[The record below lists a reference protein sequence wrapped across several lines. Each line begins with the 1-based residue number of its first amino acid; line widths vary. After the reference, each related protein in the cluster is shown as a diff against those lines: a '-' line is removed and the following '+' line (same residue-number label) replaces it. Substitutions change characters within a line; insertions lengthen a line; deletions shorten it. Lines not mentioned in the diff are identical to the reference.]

1 MAHYFT
7 YFPQMYYDAVQ
18 DGTTSPV
25 LVTNILRRVKV
36 KDSIKN
42 DVALFDKY
50 RVKAGESP
58 EMVSMRFYG
67 TVDYY
72 WVVLLMND
80 IKDRFYEWPLS
91 EQDFESFVKE
101 KYTNPQATRHFEI
114 SQSSGKSSSIDYS
127 HLIEVNSTT
136 TGASAVSFYEY
147 ERRRQDNISLIKIL
161 KPDFVSAFVE
171 EFAKSVR

>member
-7 YFPQMYYDAVQ
+7 YFPQMLYDAVQ